1 MNGQAIKF
9 ARMRIALARPLA
21 PINQD
26 AAHSPFKSFLHF
38 D

>member
-9 ARMRIALARPLA
+9 ARMRIAMARPLA
-21 PINQD
+21 TIILD
-26 AAHSPFKSFLHF
+26 ATHSPFKLRLRF

>member
-21 PINQD
+21 PIIPD
-26 AAHSPFKSFLHF
+26 ATHYPFKLRLHF